1 MSGLLR
7 FHSVDVVAQDG
18 EVSERASLKGAV
30 LKRLLL
36 FRMSMGNPSLDSS
49 QSMNG
54 GRSLPGNVEIDGRG

>member
-7 FHSVDVVAQDG
+7 FHSVDVVAQDA
-18 EVSERASLKGAV
+18 EVSERASGAV

>member
-1 MSGLLR
+1 M
-7 FHSVDVVAQDG
+7 AQDA
-18 EVSERASLKGAV
+18 EVSERASGAV